1 MFCKEL
7 KYKVEKM
14 EKRINELN
22 NTIDEL
28 LTLLDIQKEDYIE
41 ETRNYYY
48 PFLGDSFMKKVIKE
62 RLVKKSKKN
71 K

>member
-28 LTLLDIQKEDYIE
+28 LTLLDIQKEDYI
-41 ETRNYYY
+41 
-48 PFLGDSFMKKVIKE
+48 
-62 RLVKKSKKN
+62 
-71 K
+71 